1 MRTLLIFLGMAAVTY
16 FTRVTMLVMLGKE
29 LPPILRRWLAYVPV
43 AVLAALVAP
52 SALAPQGSL
61 AWGARGWASLVG
73 TVVAWRTRNVFWTIV
88 AGLAAFY
95 LLRLLGI
102 N

>member
-1 MRTLLIFLGMAAVTY
+1 MRTLLIFLGMMAVTY
-16 FTRVTMLVMLGKE
+16 FTRVTMILALGKE
-29 LPPILRRWLAYVPV
+29 LPAVLRRWLAYVPV

-52 SALAPQGSL
+52 AALASQGRL

-73 TVVAWRTRNVFWTIV
+73 TWVAWRTRSVIWTIV
-88 AGLAAFY
+88 AGLAAFH

-102 N
+102 D